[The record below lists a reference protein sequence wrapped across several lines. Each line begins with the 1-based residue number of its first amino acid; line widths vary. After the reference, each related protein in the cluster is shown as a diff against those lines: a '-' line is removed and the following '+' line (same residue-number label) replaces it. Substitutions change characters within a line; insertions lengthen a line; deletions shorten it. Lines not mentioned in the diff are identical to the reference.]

1 MKKFF
6 FINTPL
12 PPPGKVLRVFPQ
24 AFRTQENALHD
35 FRGESGD
42 VMMGNR
48 RGWRGWEAGAGEVKR
63 EKRGI
68 FSLL

>member
-48 RGWRGWEAGAGEVKR
+48 RG
-63 EKRGI
+63 
-68 FSLL
+68 